1 MLNQY
6 VQFMI
11 QDLITKTQSLKKEL
25 TIWVFLILD
34 HQIIVKNSFVMISLM
49 PILCVMNGFVMEN
62 KEQDIQMDN
71 VIKEHVYITLP
82 LKILIHGLEALA
94 QNSFARSLL
103 TDLIV
108 QLLMVKYYQIQSH
121 FHNVMI

>member
-1 MLNQY
+1 
-6 VQFMI
+6 MI